1 MHLRFRKTAKAT
13 AARLI
18 ARYTYVILLQLLD
31 ANFRYRIDKILRT
44 GYFVLETGIL
54 QVSLFA
60 LYLKVSLN
68 KRRSCWIFR
77 IFNYYTGRRYSKL
90 RKILIKN
97 WNVNFIE
104 RYFVVSTYLP
114 EPSINNI
121 LIAKITIKGK

>member
-31 ANFRYRIDKILRT
+31 ANFRYRIDKILRR

-60 LYLKVSLN
+60 LYLKVTLN

-77 IFNYYTGRRYSKL
+77 IFNYYRGRRYLKL

-104 RYFVVSTYLP
+104 RYFVVWTYLP

>member
-60 LYLKVSLN
+60 LYLKVTLN
-68 KRRSCWIFR
+68 KRRSCWIFLV
-77 IFNYYTGRRYSKL
+77 NYYTARRYSKL

-104 RYFVVSTYLP
+104 RYFVVWTYLP

>member
-31 ANFRYRIDKILRT
+31 ANFRYRIDKILRR

-60 LYLKVSLN
+60 LYLKVTLN

-77 IFNYYTGRRYSKL
+77 IFNYYTGRRYLKL

-104 RYFVVSTYLP
+104 RYFVVWTYLP

>member
-60 LYLKVSLN
+60 LYLKVTLN
-68 KRRSCWIFR
+68 KKRSC
-77 IFNYYTGRRYSKL
+77 
-90 RKILIKN
+90 
-97 WNVNFIE
+97 
-104 RYFVVSTYLP
+104 
-114 EPSINNI
+114 
-121 LIAKITIKGK
+121 

>member
-31 ANFRYRIDKILRT
+31 ANFRYRIDKILRR

-60 LYLKVSLN
+60 LYLKVTLN
-68 KRRSCWIFR
+68 KKRSCWIFR
-77 IFNYYTGRRYSKL
+77 IFNYYTGRRYLKL

-104 RYFVVSTYLP
+104 RYFVVWTYLP